1 MFVKGNSSFI
11 QYKIR
16 DDIVAGELGEGIE
29 GYSQR
34 NYQQKGFHI
43 AKLGVNI
50 TLQSLGGA
58 GRLQAGSKNNL
69 IKLSCHLKTNQVF
82 HYNQLYKFTFSVFK
96 HIGCSEPHAH
106 TATTALLAA
115 DLRGIDSHGVARLSG
130 YIRLWEVQRIN
141 ATPDIRIVHET
152 PSTAVV
158 DGDAGLGLVV
168 APFAMQVAIEKARVA
183 GTGWVSVRNS
193 NHFGI
198 AGHHA
203 MMALENDM
211 IGMAMTNASA
221 LVAPTFSTERM
232 LGTNPI
238 AVAIPA
244 DQQPPFVADFA
255 TTTAANGKLEILQ
268 RKNADT
274 PLGWVQDKDGGPS
287 TDANILKK
295 DGALLPLGS
304 DREHGSH
311 KGYAL
316 GSIVDIF
323 SAVLSGGSYG
333 PWAPPFPAY
342 VAMPENMPG
351 KGLGH
356 FFGAMRV
363 DAFRPADEFKQHM
376 DNWITRFRS
385 AKPAEGYEKVLIPG
399 DPEREAEA
407 QRRTEGIPIVDS
419 VINDLKAIAEK
430 FGLTL

>member
-1 MFVKGNSSFI
+1 
-11 QYKIR
+11 
-16 DDIVAGELGEGIE
+16 
-29 GYSQR
+29 
-34 NYQQKGFHI
+34 
-43 AKLGVNI
+43 
-50 TLQSLGGA
+50 
-58 GRLQAGSKNNL
+58 
-69 IKLSCHLKTNQVF
+69 
-82 HYNQLYKFTFSVFK
+82 
-96 HIGCSEPHAH
+96 
-106 TATTALLAA
+106 
-115 DLRGIDSHGVARLSG
+115 
-130 YIRLWEVQRIN
+130 
-141 ATPDIRIVHET
+141 
-152 PSTAVV
+152 
-158 DGDAGLGLVV
+158 
-168 APFAMQVAIEKARVA
+168 MQVAIDKAKNV

-203 MMALENDM
+203 MMALEYDM

-221 LVAPTFSTERM
+221 LVAPTFSVEKM

-244 DQQPPFVADFA
+244 DQQPPFVADLA

-268 RKNADT
+268 RKNEDT
-274 PLGWVQDKDGGPS
+274 PLGWVQDKDGNIS

-295 DGALLPLGS
+295 QGALLPLGS

-323 SAVLSGGSYG
+323 SAVLSGASYG

-342 VAMPENMPG
+342 IAMPENMPG

-376 DNWITRFRS
+376 DNWIKRFRS
-385 AKPAEGYEKVLIPG
+385 ATPATGYDKVLIPG
-399 DPEREAEA
+399 DPEREMESV
-407 QRRTEGIPIVDS
+407 RMKEGIPLLDS
-419 VINDLKAIAEK
+419 VVADLKEVADK
-430 FGLTL
+430 FSLIF

>member
-1 MFVKGNSSFI
+1 MIHQTDYLAQVSLFYLF
-11 QYKIR
+11 KI
-16 DDIVAGELGEGIE
+16 IVAVVL
-29 GYSQR
+29 YS
-34 NYQQKGFHI
+34 YD
-43 AKLGVNI
+43 
-50 TLQSLGGA
+50 
-58 GRLQAGSKNNL
+58 
-69 IKLSCHLKTNQVF
+69 
-82 HYNQLYKFTFSVFK
+82 QLYQFTYKVFK
-96 HIGCSEPHAH
+96 NIGCSDEHAN
-106 TATTALLAA
+106 TASVGLIAA

-130 YIRLWEVQRIN
+130 YIRLWEANRIN
-141 ATPDIRIVHET
+141 AKPDIQIVHQT

-158 DGDAGLGLVV
+158 DGDAGLGLVI
-168 APFAMQVAIEKARVA
+168 APFAMQVAIEKAKNV
-183 GTGWVSVRNS
+183 GTGWVSVRNT

-203 MMALENDM
+203 MMALEHDM

-221 LVAPTFSTERM
+221 LVAPTFSIERM

-244 DQQPPFVADFA
+244 KLQPAFVADFA

-274 PLGWVQDKDGGPS
+274 PSGWVQDKDGQPS

-295 DGALLPLGS
+295 QGALLPLGS

-323 SAVLSGGSYG
+323 SAVLSGASYG

-342 VAMPENMPG
+342 VPMPENMPG

-356 FFGAMRV
+356 FFGAMRI
-363 DAFRPADEFKQHM
+363 DAFRPAEEFKEHM
-376 DNWITRFRS
+376 DNWIQRFRS
-385 AKPAEGYEKVLIPG
+385 AKPAEGFDKVLIPG
-399 DPEREAEA
+399 DPEREAE
-407 QRRTEGIPIVDS
+407 QKRKSEGIPVVAS
-419 VINDLKAIAEK
+419 VAEDLQLVAKK
-430 FGLTL
+430 FGLIL